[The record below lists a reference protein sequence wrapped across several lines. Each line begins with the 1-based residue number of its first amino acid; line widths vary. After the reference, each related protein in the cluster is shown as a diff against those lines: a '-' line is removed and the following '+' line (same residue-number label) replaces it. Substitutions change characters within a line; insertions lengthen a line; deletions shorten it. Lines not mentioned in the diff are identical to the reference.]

1 MKRVFS
7 ILTFIAL
14 AMVIASFLVTTPSGL
29 AAIGKVLSLDGEGDY
44 VEIVDSPTL
53 NSLNSS

>member
-14 AMVIASFLVTTPSGL
+14 AMVIGTPSGL
-29 AAIGKVLSLDGEGDY
+29 AAIGKMLSLDGKGDY
-44 VEIVDSPTL
+44 KEDADD
-53 NSLNSS
+53 